1 MGTIYNRQSGNI
13 TRRQLR
19 NDMPK
24 AEVILWSKLRR
35 RQMMGY
41 KFRRQFGIEN
51 YVVDFYCPEL
61 KLAVELD
68 GDSHFIDN
76 APEEDRER
84 QENIEEYGIVFLRF
98 QNGEI
103 YNNLDGVLMT
113 IEEKIKELEY
123 NRSE

>member
-13 TRRQLR
+13 RRRQLR

-103 YNNLDGVLMT
+103 YNNLNGVLIT

-123 NRSE
+123 NRDE